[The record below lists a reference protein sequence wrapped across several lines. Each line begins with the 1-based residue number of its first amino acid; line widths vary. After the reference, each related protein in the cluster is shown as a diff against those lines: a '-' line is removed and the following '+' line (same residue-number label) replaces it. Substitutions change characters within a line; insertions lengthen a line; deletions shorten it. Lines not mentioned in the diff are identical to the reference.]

1 MHALAR
7 GYSRLIEAGAA
18 LAAVGIAF
26 IALGVTADVAV
37 RFFANATIPWI
48 LETSEYLLF
57 AIAFLGAPWVLRLGA
72 HTAVDILV
80 KAVPPPVQSVMGVAA
95 NAVGL
100 ATSAALFWYGGL
112 AALQSRALGTMIYKT
127 IVFPEWWVL
136 ACVPLCGALLAI
148 EFVARMVRAARGD
161 RSALPQRQANL

>member
-1 MHALAR
+1 VHALAR

-18 LAAVGIAF
+18 LAAVSIAF

-37 RFFANATIPWI
+37 RFFANTTIPWI

-57 AIAFLGAPWVLRLGA
+57 AVAFLGAPWVLHLGA

-80 KAVPPPVQSVMGVAA
+80 KAVPPGAQRVMGVAA
-95 NAVGL
+95 HAVGL
-100 ATSAALFWYGGL
+100 ATSGGLFWYGGL

-148 EFVARMVRAARGD
+148 EFAARMVRGVRGD
-161 RSALPQRQANL
+161 ALPLPQRQANL